1 MQGSDQPCPAALG
14 RIMIKKYLPTLDA
27 LEPHELAALQ
37 QSYERLKK
45 RFKARNA
52 VEEQRIAETLM
63 DALKAGESLEQAE
76 RTVRRVMER
85 I

>member
-1 MQGSDQPCPAALG
+1 MKGSDEACLAAQG

-45 RFKARNA
+45 RLKASNV
-52 VEEQRIAETLM
+52 VEEERVAETLM
-63 DALKAGESLEQAE
+63 DAVKSGESLGQAE
-76 RTVRRVMER
+76 RTVRRVVER